1 MKTGI
6 KFDYSEVEKNLK
18 KFGKISI
25 EKAEV
30 GMATAGSMLLRDAI
44 MEKPTVPILEGV
56 LRGSGSVIVENKLIQ
71 TAAKLG
77 YGKGEPI
84 TTFKNKKKGDITATA
99 GFNTPYAAK
108 THEVKMKFTEPSA
121 GRKWLE
127 SKMKRF
133 KKDYFQAIVDKIKET
148 FK

>member
-1 MKTGI
+1 MKTEI

-18 KFGKISI
+18 KFGKVSI
-25 EKAEV
+25 EKAEA
-30 GMATAGSMLLRDAI
+30 GMATAGMMLLRDTI
-44 MEKPTVPILEGV
+44 MERPTVPHKEGT

-84 TTFKNKKKGDITATA
+84 TTFNNKQKDAITATV

-108 THEVKMKFTEPSA
+108 WHETQANFTEPSA
-121 GRKWLE
+121 GKKYLE
-127 SKMKRF
+127 SKMKKF
-133 KKDYFQAIVDKIKET
+133 KKDYFQAIVDKIKEM